1 MDQKLTLGSKFR
13 YGLADMG
20 FALITSAMQFFLL
33 YYYIDVA
40 GINPALAGSGPDGR
54 QTDLGCNQRSPVRLL
69 VRPHPLALRSPA
81 DLHAARRRAARHS
94 LPGSC
99 SRCPRD

>member
-33 YYYIDVA
+33 FYYTDVA
-40 GINPALAGSGPDGR
+40 GIDPALAGMALHGG
-54 QTDLGCNQRSPVRLL
+54 QAYLGCPQRSLVRLL
-69 VRPHPLALRSPA
+69 V
-81 DLHAARRRAARHS
+81 
-94 LPGSC
+94 
-99 SRCPRD
+99 